1 VIAGWAPVDGAES
14 RPVPKKPQKPRVKGA
29 GRWASSSSSALSS
42 NMGARQR
49 GNAMAAAG
57 LALCTLCGLV
67 GMRRHSV
74 ETASAL
80 ESDVSARVK
89 NGVPIFDWSDTHN
102 VNMFMKACAD
112 GNDMACKELAGNGQ
126 ALDNLNAQA
135 KANERWGGVHFWPKN
150 DENTFQHWGD
160 TAVPLDGQ
168 YEYGELQGQV
178 CGGVVLHWR
187 TLSPDHSAVLR

>member
-1 VIAGWAPVDGAES
+1 M
-14 RPVPKKPQKPRVKGA
+14 VPPRQLRA
-29 GRWASSSSSALSS
+29 SSSSSSALPLG
-42 NMGARQR
+42 MGARSR
-49 GNAMAAAG
+49 GTAMAAAG
-57 LALCTLCGLV
+57 LALCALCGLV

-74 ETASAL
+74 AMALAL
-80 ESDVSARVK
+80 ESDVSVRVQ

-135 KANERWGGVHFWPKN
+135 KANERWGGANFWAKN
-150 DENTFQHWGD
+150 EKNTFQHWGD

-178 CGGVVLHWR
+178 WGGGVVLLCHM
-187 TLSPDHSAVLR
+187 SPEHIALLR

>member
-1 VIAGWAPVDGAES
+1 
-14 RPVPKKPQKPRVKGA
+14 VPKKPKKPRVKGA